1 MDLALE
7 IESKTGRQMAFVDIG
22 GGLSTSYKEAVEPEE
37 ATTSTL
43 HNSRSYSNN
52 LPHNSNNS
60 NLEQEQE
67 EE

>member
-37 ATTSTL
+37 FRWGLKYKSVL
-43 HNSRSYSNN
+43 Y
-52 LPHNSNNS
+52 
-60 NLEQEQE
+60 
-67 EE
+67 